1 MNQLPANPLSPEEQQ
16 KILGKLY
23 LLMGKQV
30 QSYYRHHNMGN
41 NSSVTVELA
50 QDLME
55 SVEYTINLAG
65 GVRGNLDETL
75 AMGQERLKNKLSH
88 AKSMLALVN
97 ATAPH
102 WQTECRWDAIQYLGN
117 YLTHYAYLHLAHK
130 GPDDLFYPILI
141 SPPEDMRGIDGCI
154 FYLNILWIENQ
165 IMAGVLPDLQT
176 QLWERLPADA
186 LNPCEYLLMNG
197 MGKAILNGE
206 IASLVFGT
214 EEYLQLMHAL
224 KYATQDTVKAAAKRL
239 CQWLGVKDENVA
251 AYVKTVIPQI
261 CMWIG
266 ELSDTV
272 YLENIFI

>member
-65 GVRGNLDETL
+65 GVRGDLDETL

-117 YLTHYAYLHLAHK
+117 YLTHYDYLHLAHK
-130 GPDDLFYPILI
+130 GPDGLFYPILI
-141 SPPEDMRGIDGCI
+141 SPPENMRGIDGCI

-214 EEYLQLMHAL
+214 EEYLQLKHAL
-224 KYATQDTVKAAAKRL
+224 KYATEDTVKAAAKRL
-239 CQWLGVKDENVA
+239 YQWLGVKDENVA

>member
-16 KILGKLY
+16 KILGKMY

-65 GVRGNLDETL
+65 GVRGDLDETL

-88 AKSMLALVN
+88 AKSMLALVA

-117 YLTHYAYLHLAHK
+117 YLTRYDYLHLAHK
-130 GPDDLFYPILI
+130 GPDGLFYPILV
-141 SPPEDMRGIDGCI
+141 SPPENMRGIDGCI

-186 LNPCEYLLMNG
+186 LNPCEYLLING

-206 IASLVFGT
+206 IDSLVFGT
-214 EEYLQLMHAL
+214 EEYLQLKHAL
-224 KYATQDTVKAAAKRL
+224 KYATEDTVKAAAKHL
-239 CQWLGVKDENVA
+239 CQWLGAKDENVV
-251 AYVKTVIPQI
+251 AYVKTIIPQI

>member
-117 YLTHYAYLHLAHK
+117 YLTHYDYLHLAHK

-206 IASLVFGT
+206 IDSLVFGT
-214 EEYLQLMHAL
+214 EEYLQLKHAL
-224 KYATQDTVKAAAKRL
+224 KYATEDTVKAAAKRL
-239 CQWLGVKDENVA
+239 YQWLGVKDENVA